1 MFTSDESIAKE
12 LELFA
17 LNNYS
22 LYQKFLTITEYLAK
36 KQADGTYCHDKA
48 LLCWDRWVLVGAK
61 VYLSEF
67 KMPRNVRY
75 YFPKTI
81 RKIVVEN
88 VAQYAFQ
95 EYIK

>member
-1 MFTSDESIAKE
+1 MFTSDESIAKD
-12 LELFA
+12 LELYV

-22 LYQKFLTITEYLAK
+22 LYQKFLNITEQLAK
-36 KQADGTYCHDKA
+36 KQANGTYCHDKA
-48 LLCWDRWVLVGAK
+48 LLCWNRWVLVGAK

-67 KMPRNVRY
+67 KMSRNVRY

-81 RKIVVEN
+81 RKIVAESI
-88 VAQYAFQ
+88 AQQAFD